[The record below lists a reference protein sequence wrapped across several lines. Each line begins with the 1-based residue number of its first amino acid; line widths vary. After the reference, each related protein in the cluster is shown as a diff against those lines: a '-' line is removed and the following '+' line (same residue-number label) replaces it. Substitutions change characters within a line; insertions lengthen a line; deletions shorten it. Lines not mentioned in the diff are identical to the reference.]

1 MEKNLPANAEDARN
15 IGSTPKS
22 RRPAGEEEYSCLENS
37 MDREAWWTTVH
48 GVTTES
54 DTAKH
59 AGTTTTVF
67 YDTNSKTNGRYFA
80 LGNEM
85 PRQAVRPPPCGALGC
100 SEGTHTLG
108 RGRR

>member
-1 MEKNLPANAEDARN
+1 
-15 IGSTPKS
+15 
-22 RRPAGEEEYSCLENS
+22 

-48 GVTTES
+48 GVATES
-54 DTAKH
+54 DTTKH
-59 AGTTTTVF
+59 THITTTTTVF
-67 YDTNSKTNGRYFA
+67 CDTYSKTNGRCFA

-85 PRQAVRPPPCGALGC
+85 PRQAVRPPPREALEC